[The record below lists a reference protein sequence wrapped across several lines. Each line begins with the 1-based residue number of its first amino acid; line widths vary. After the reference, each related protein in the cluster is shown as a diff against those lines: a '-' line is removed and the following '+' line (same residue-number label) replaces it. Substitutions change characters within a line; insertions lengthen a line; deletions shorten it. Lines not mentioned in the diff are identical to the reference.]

1 MAEQVRRIVFILH
14 RHKPLVIRPV
24 SGLDALSALVGLQ
37 ADLVNLVAVYGEG
50 THHFRQLARPPDID
64 VVYSG
69 IEPTP

>member
-1 MAEQVRRIVFILH
+1 MTEQIRRVVLVLYA
-14 RHKPLVIRPV
+14 HKPLVIRPV
-24 SGLDALSALVGLQ
+24 GGFDALSALVGLQ